1 MHIES
6 YKKPSKKNKTKEQI
20 HRHTRFV
27 SSSWIVGEKTAGAE
41 PSCNN
46 DVAMPLTPRME
57 PKWIEME
64 IWMIWM
70 IWWCDTH
77 HICSMNMRKVSNDL
91 PMMSTVCFERS
102 EHIHAYAIYF
112 GSAILCYISL
122 CAAPSRIGTCHHL
135 PILNIMNIHQPLL
148 TSGSTNHY

>member
-6 YKKPSKKNKTKEQI
+6 SKKPSKKNKTREQI

-46 DVAMPLTPRME
+46 EVAMPLTWTENAAQMDRNGDMT
-57 PKWIEME
+57 M
-64 IWMIWM
+64 
-70 IWWCDTH
+70 WWCDTH
-77 HICSMNMRKVSNDL
+77 HLFSMKMRHVSNDL

-102 EHIHAYAIYF
+102 EHIHAYSIYF
-112 GSAILCYISL
+112 GTAILCYISL
-122 CAAPSRIGTCHHL
+122 CAAPNQIGTCHHL
-135 PILNIMNIHQPLL
+135 PILNIMNIHQPFL